1 LHKVSSSDVFGVS
14 EEVQNDNAENLPRSR
29 TPATRTS
36 TFLGSLDFAAGLL
49 GFGVDQSVLGK
60 PRVRIAVY
68 RTPFTNDVVK
78 KLKTHSIQG
87 SANTSCV
94 LAAFVVL
101 VNLSAK
107 KSC

>member
-1 LHKVSSSDVFGVS
+1 M
-14 EEVQNDNAENLPRSR
+14 
-29 TPATRTS
+29 
-36 TFLGSLDFAAGLL
+36 

-60 PRVRIAVY
+60 PKVAGAMY

-78 KLKTHSIQG
+78 KLKTHFIQG